1 MVMVMM
7 IMTHATNKHHTSLV
21 QTFEINNLLQPSIF
35 SDKVG
40 ILLVVSL
47 LAVALT
53 HWLTQFIRRACIACT
68 SLLARSRFEK
78 RRSYENIF
86 LLTSHNLVPIQ
97 IQMKIQIQIQEYP
110 INRSLLSKHQ
120 LAWSRRL
127 EKEEV
132 IKIHFADKP

>member
-1 MVMVMM
+1 MMVMMVMM

-53 HWLTQFIRRACIACT
+53 HWLYTIYKK
-68 SLLARSRFEK
+68 SLDSV
-78 RRSYENIF
+78 
-86 LLTSHNLVPIQ
+86 H
-97 IQMKIQIQIQEYP
+97 
-110 INRSLLSKHQ
+110 
-120 LAWSRRL
+120 
-127 EKEEV
+127 
-132 IKIHFADKP
+132 